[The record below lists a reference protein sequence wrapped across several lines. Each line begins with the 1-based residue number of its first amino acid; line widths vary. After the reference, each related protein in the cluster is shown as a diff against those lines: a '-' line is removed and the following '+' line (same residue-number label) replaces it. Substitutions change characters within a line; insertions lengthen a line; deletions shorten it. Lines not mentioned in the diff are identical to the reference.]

1 MRILKSG
8 EPCPCCGI
16 PIRDDLPR
24 WKLLLLSYIAEG
36 LSLIDAIN
44 ALAEVMEL
52 PSSTDGG
59 GALEEM
65 TVPDPKPD
73 APVPTSSEAEEKRAI
88 IQRLKD
94 YRAAHGP
101 GCLAV
106 VSGRTARRKDRRI
119 SDDVLRHIC
128 ADGAPKMP
136 IADWRSIAKA
146 LDALEEKEAADV

>member
-1 MRILKSG
+1 MSNNIFLIQVPETDVNKLRELRDFIQQSVRVGVLVLPEDAAFKTVELPEQGAVKLELEG
-8 EPCPCCGI
+8 EPPVYSPPEPGT
-16 PIRDDLPR
+16 
-24 WKLLLLSYIAEG
+24 S
-36 LSLIDAIN
+36 
-44 ALAEVMEL
+44 
-52 PSSTDGG
+52 
-59 GALEEM
+59 
-65 TVPDPKPD
+65 
-73 APVPTSSEAEEKRAI
+73 VPTSSEAEEKRAI

-119 SDDVLRHIC
+119 SDDGLRHIC